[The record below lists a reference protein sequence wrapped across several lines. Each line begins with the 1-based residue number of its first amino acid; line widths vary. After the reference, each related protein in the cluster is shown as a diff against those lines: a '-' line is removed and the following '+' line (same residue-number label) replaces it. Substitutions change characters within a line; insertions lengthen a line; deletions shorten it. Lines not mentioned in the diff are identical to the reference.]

1 MSTSCC
7 FFNRSSGR
15 MVWSAVG
22 ADKTSFLGFLRRF
35 CLRPSRN
42 FFKSV
47 QQCFLITIW
56 PSSRQSVMT
65 ILRQTQNTD
74 SIDLPYRLLHLR
86 LLRRTDVPCLNFLII
101 FLSLD
106 HTHRPSIRHKSSND
120 RRCLQF
126 PNKGLVFISKGQD
139 AFFSWTK

>member
-1 MSTSCC
+1 MSTSCSS
-7 FFNRSSGR
+7 FNRSSGR
-15 MVWSAVG
+15 MGGSAVG

-47 QQCFLITIW
+47 QWCLLIIIR

-65 ILRQTQNTD
+65 ILRQIQNTD

-86 LLRRTDVPCLNFLII
+86 LLRTDVPCLNFLRSSFCLWII
-101 FLSLD
+101 HIDPAFVTSHQMIEDVFNFLKKSL
-106 HTHRPSIRHKSSND
+106 N
-120 RRCLQF
+120 
-126 PNKGLVFISKGQD
+126 FISKGQD
-139 AFFSWTK
+139 AFFS